1 MQSDL
6 LTGVPF
12 LSPRE
17 QGLVAAAQ
25 CEAKAERVA
34 EFDAEGARKFVLG
47 WLARHGQQSGE
58 QITTALAEHGFR
70 VHDMRAY
77 GPVFSTLAR
86 RNLIRCVGYCARAR
100 GHGTAGGRVWG
111 LCK

>member
-34 EFDAEGARKFVLG
+34 EFDAEGARRFVLG

-58 QITTALAEHGFR
+58 QISTALMAHGFR

-77 GPVFSTLAR
+77 GSVFAGLAR
-86 RNLIRCVGYCARAR
+86 RNLIRCVGYCARQR
-100 GHGTAGGRVWG
+100 GHGTSGGRLWV
-111 LCK
+111 LAR